1 MPASLRTLRLRAV
14 WLLILPFYYF
24 ATPSSMVMGVG
35 TALGLAGLALRA
47 WAAGTI
53 EKNEVLAT
61 TGPYAY
67 TRNPLYLGSFL
78 LGLGVTMAGGQWVF
92 MALFVGFYVA
102 VYPAAAGREAAGL
115 EEIFGEA
122 YRTYA
127 AAVPL
132 FVPRLSPYRGSEEAR
147 RGDRGFFVAR
157 YVRNR
162 EWEAGLGALAGY
174 GLLTLKRLL
183 LA

>member
-1 MPASLRTLRLRAV
+1 MLRLRAV
-14 WLLILPFYYF
+14 WLFILPFYYF
-24 ATPSSMVMGVG
+24 AIPSSTGMAVG
-35 TALGLAGLALRA
+35 AALSLAGVALRA

-53 EKNEVLAT
+53 EKNRVLAT

-78 LGLGVTMAGGQWVF
+78 LGLGVTMAGGQWLF
-92 MALFVGFYVA
+92 LALFVGFHVT
-102 VYPAAAGREAAGL
+102 VYRAAALREAASL
-115 EEIFGEA
+115 EKIFGEA

-132 FVPRLSPYRGSEEAR
+132 FVPRLSRYRGSEEGR
-147 RGDRGFFVAR
+147 NVIRGSFMAR

-162 EWEAGLGALAGY
+162 EWEAGLGALACY
-174 GLLTLKRLL
+174 GVLVVKMLLLTR
-183 LA
+183 